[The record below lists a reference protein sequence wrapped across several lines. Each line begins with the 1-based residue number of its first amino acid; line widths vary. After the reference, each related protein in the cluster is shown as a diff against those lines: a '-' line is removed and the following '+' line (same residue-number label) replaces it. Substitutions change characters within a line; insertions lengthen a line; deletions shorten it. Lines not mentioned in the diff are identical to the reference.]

1 MDQSK
6 DLEKTQSWRKAIR
19 EASQS
24 GLSVREF
31 CRRRRLKERQFYL
44 WQRRLKKSRTDQD
57 QATFALVSEGPGAMT
72 ADLELVLTSGTRI
85 RIGRGVD
92 GATLRTVLA
101 TVDRDPC

>member
-1 MDQSK
+1 MDQ
-6 DLEKTQSWRKAIR
+6 DLEKTRSWRKVIR

-31 CRRRRLKERQFYL
+31 CRRHKLKESQFYI

-57 QATFALVSEGPGAMT
+57 SATFALVSEEPGAI
-72 ADLELVLTSGTRI
+72 AAGLELVLKSGMRI

-92 GATLRTVLA
+92 AATLRTVLA
-101 TVDRDPC
+101 TVDSC